1 MSQTLAIVVPVFAL
15 ILLGYLV
22 GRTRLMPAE
31 GTKAMVNFCY
41 FIALP
46 AILFRTMAALE
57 APKSLDPTIL
67 AAYFAPA
74 VLHFLGA
81 MAVGRF
87 VFGQRLADRALFAM
101 AATYGNILLLG
112 IPLVLTAFG
121 ERATVP
127 QMLIMALHPVV
138 LITLC
143 SLFVEIDRGRS
154 AGGAG
159 GARGAGAVAL
169 AALVGLA
176 ANPIIV
182 AMAAGLGAGLA
193 GIVLPPVVDKIL
205 VLLGQGAAPVAL
217 FALGA
222 SLAGFKLAADL
233 LQVAALTALKIAVL
247 PAMVFVSAEY
257 VFGLAPLWVAV
268 ATLSAAMPAGVNA
281 FVFAERYA
289 VGQARAAATVLVSTA
304 LAWIGAAA
312 LLAWFLPRV
321 GG

>member
-1 MSQTLAIVVPVFAL
+1 
-15 ILLGYLV
+15 
-22 GRTRLMPAE
+22 
-31 GTKAMVNFCY
+31 
-41 FIALP
+41 
-46 AILFRTMAALE
+46 MA
-57 APKSLDPTIL
+57 
-67 AAYFAPA
+67 
-74 VLHFLGA
+74 G
-81 MAVGRF
+81 
-87 VFGQRLADRALFAM
+87 
-101 AATYGNILLLG
+101 TYGNILLLG

-127 QMLIMALHPVV
+127 QMLIMTLHPVV

-143 SLFVEIDRGRS
+143 SLFAEIERGGGKG
-154 AGGAG
+154 GGAI
-159 GARGAGAVAL
+159 VL
-169 AALVGLA
+169 AALVGLV
-176 ANPIIV
+176 ANPIII

-193 GIVLPPVVDKIL
+193 GLAIPPVIDKIL
-205 VLLGQGAAPVAL
+205 TLLGQGAAPVAL

-233 LQVAALTALKIAVL
+233 VQVAALTLLKIAVL
-247 PAMVFVSAEY
+247 PALVFVSAEY

-281 FVFAERYA
+281 FVFAERYG
-289 VGQARAAATVLVSTA
+289 VGQARAAATVLVSTG